1 MLHVNT
7 VEPNTFRLL
16 NRLMEA
22 PCLESFSLVG
32 GTCLSLRHGH
42 RMSVDLDLFST
53 KQFDNEQLKEELSE
67 SGFNFSET
75 FYSNRLGLFGF
86 LDGIKV
92 DFVRHHQFELI
103 SPIENHKGI
112 RMFGDPDIV
121 AMKISAILRRAVKKD
136 FWDIVELLNHYSLE
150 DFIAFY
156 ESKYPDQQLLITIP
170 RALSYFDDAEES
182 PNPNCL
188 KNLTWEEVKLTIQK
202 AVREYLS

>member
-1 MLHVNT
+1 
-7 VEPNTFRLL
+7 
-16 NRLMEA
+16 MEA

-67 SGFNFSET
+67 SGFRFSET

-136 FWDIVELLNHYSLE
+136 FWDIVELLNHFSLE

-188 KNLTWEEVKLTIQK
+188 KNLTWEEVKQTIQK

>member
-1 MLHVNT
+1 
-7 VEPNTFRLL
+7 
-16 NRLMEA
+16 
-22 PCLESFSLVG
+22 
-32 GTCLSLRHGH
+32 
-42 RMSVDLDLFST
+42 MSVDLDLFST

-67 SGFNFSET
+67 SGFRFSET

-103 SPIENHKGI
+103 SPIENHNGI

-170 RALSYFDDAEES
+170 RALSYFDGAEES

-188 KNLTWEEVKLTIQK
+188 KNLTWEEVNQTIQK
-202 AVREYLS
+202 AVRDYLS

>member
-1 MLHVNT
+1 MLHVYT

-32 GTCLSLRHGH
+32 DTCLSLRHGH

-67 SGFNFSET
+67 SGFRFSET

-188 KNLTWEEVKLTIQK
+188 KNLTWEEVKQTIQK